1 MEGRWPSSPSIAE
14 IRGRAYARAMSNNR
28 ATYLRSG
35 LITGAAAL
43 LLVACVRPAAAQ
55 GVRSISAA
63 LVGEVMPA
71 ADRFS
76 DVAGDPPVITGYRI
90 GSDGAEVLH
99 GYVFLTSDL
108 PPEQF
113 GYTGPIEALVGIRPD
128 GTLTGIRVT
137 DYVESYMRSMGD
149 FLRTPGF
156 QEQYA
161 GKHIADPFRLG
172 GDIEGISRVSIS
184 VRALSRGIR
193 DTARRV
199 AEAYGSP
206 SGTFSASDIIDPVGL
221 TWFELQQRGFVE
233 RFEVTEPGEGS
244 AGIALAYISGDRL
257 GEYFFGAR
265 LYELALQAAERR
277 GGAENLVLYTI
288 DGPRLRL
295 FQREGWSIIQDGDT
309 TLIDAQGVI
318 SIGLPDA
325 GIVYSEATMVGIMLV
340 DGSVDMAR
348 PFAFTYDLGELG
360 VHTVEYVGQEA
371 RVSIAEAAA
380 AAEASQVAGADPARA
395 STTVEPQTL
404 PVEAAM
410 ETATREAETDGAR
423 AADDGAGAVG
433 DAGDAGAAS
442 NPPDPD
448 PLDLQF
454 ILTEDETLLER
465 TLDGTSWPRVAL
477 MLIVLALGSV
487 AFFTKAPSMRW
498 VALAVTLFALGF
510 GDGGFLSVSHITSGI
525 SAGAGVYLR
534 DVPLLLMVVFTVGT
548 TLVWGRVFCG
558 FLCPFGALQ
567 DFVDRLVPDRMK
579 RRLSRKIHNQAV
591 HAKYGVLAIIVLP
604 ALAGRQ
610 VSLYQYFEPFG
621 TVFSLS
627 PSVLLWAIATLF
639 LAASVVI
646 PRFYCRYACPL
657 GAALGLLSLI
667 SLRRIDRVEQCGHCK
682 VCELKCPTG
691 AIRGAT
697 IDFHECVRCNICEV
711 QLIQKVGACQHDMD
725 EIRGRLVYLTR
736 AP

>member
-1 MEGRWPSSPSIAE
+1 MYI
-14 IRGRAYARAMSNNR
+14 
-28 ATYLRSG
+28 RSG
-35 LITGAAAL
+35 LIAGAAAL
-43 LLVACVRPAAAQ
+43 LLAVSVRPASAQ
-55 GVRSISAA
+55 RVRSISES
-63 LVGEVMPA
+63 VVREVMPA

-76 DVAGDPPVITGYRI
+76 GVAGDPPVITAYRT

-113 GYTGPIEALVGIRPD
+113 GYSGPIEALVGIRPD

-137 DYVESYMRSMGD
+137 DYNESYMRSMGD

-193 DTARRV
+193 DASRRV
-199 AEAYGSP
+199 AEANGGP
-206 SGTFSASDIIDPVGL
+206 ARTFSATDVIDPVGL

-244 AGIALAYISGDRL
+244 AGIALAHIASDRL

-265 LYELALQAAERR
+265 MYELALRAVERR
-277 GGAENLVLYTI
+277 GGADNLVLYTI

-295 FQREGWSIIQDGDT
+295 FRREGWSIIQDGDT
-309 TLIDAQGVI
+309 TLIDERSVV

-325 GIVYSEATMVGIMLV
+325 GVVLSEATMVGVMLV
-340 DGSVDMAR
+340 AGSVDMSR
-348 PFAFTYDLGELG
+348 PFTFSYDLGELG
-360 VHTVEYVGQEA
+360 VHAVEYVGQEA
-371 RVSIAEAAA
+371 QVAAAEEAAA
-380 AAEASQVAGADPARA
+380 AVDPNE
-395 STTVEPQTL
+395 TT
-404 PVEAAM
+404 A
-410 ETATREAETDGAR
+410 AETDVDGGP
-423 AADDGAGAVG
+423 AADDAAGPDEA
-433 DAGDAGAAS
+433 AGDRVRTSDLAV
-442 NPPDPD
+442 PE

-454 ILTEDETLLER
+454 VLTEDETLLER

-477 MLIVLALGSV
+477 MLVVLALAST
-487 AFFTKAPSMRW
+487 AFFTKIPSVRW
-498 VALAVTLFALGF
+498 LALTVTLFALGF

-525 SAGAGVYLR
+525 SAGVGVYLR
-534 DVPLLLMVVFTVGT
+534 DLPLLLMVAFTVVT

-567 DFVDRLVPDRMK
+567 DFMDRIVPDRLK
-579 RRLSRKIHNQAV
+579 RPLSQAIHNKAV
-591 HAKYGVLAIIVLP
+591 YAKYAVLAIIVLP
-604 ALAGRQ
+604 TLAGSRI
-610 VSLYQYFEPFG
+610 SLYQYFEPFG
-621 TVFSLS
+621 TVFFRS
-627 PSVLLWAIATLF
+627 PSMLLWAIAAVF

-657 GAALGLLSLI
+657 GAALGVLSLI
-667 SLRRIDRVEQCGHCK
+667 SLRRIDRVEQCEHCN
-682 VCELKCPTG
+682 VCEQKCPTG

-711 QLIQKVGACQHDMD
+711 QLIQKVGVCRHDMD
-725 EIRGRLVYLTR
+725 EIRPRLVQLTGVPVSIR
-736 AP
+736 PQGDDSAA

>member
-1 MEGRWPSSPSIAE
+1 MYI
-14 IRGRAYARAMSNNR
+14 
-28 ATYLRSG
+28 RSG
-35 LITGAAAL
+35 LIAGAAAL
-43 LLVACVRPAAAQ
+43 LLAVSVRPASAQ
-55 GVRSISAA
+55 RVRSISES
-63 LVGEVMPA
+63 VVREVMPA

-76 DVAGDPPVITGYRI
+76 GVAGDPPVITAYRT

-113 GYTGPIEALVGIRPD
+113 GYSGPIEALVGIRPD

-137 DYVESYMRSMGD
+137 DYNESYMRSMGD

-193 DTARRV
+193 DASRRV
-199 AEAYGSP
+199 AEANGGP
-206 SGTFSASDIIDPVGL
+206 ARTFSATDVIDPVGL

-244 AGIALAYISGDRL
+244 AGIALAHIASDRL
-257 GEYFFGAR
+257 GEYFVGAR
-265 LYELALQAAERR
+265 MYELALRAVERR
-277 GGAENLVLYTI
+277 GGADNLVLYTI

-295 FQREGWSIIQDGDT
+295 FRREGWSIIQDGDT
-309 TLIDAQGVI
+309 TLIDERSVV

-325 GIVYSEATMVGIMLV
+325 GVVLSEATMVGVMLV
-340 DGSVDMAR
+340 AGSVDMSR
-348 PFAFTYDLGELG
+348 PFTFSYDLGELG
-360 VHTVEYVGQEA
+360 VHAVEYVGQEA
-371 RVSIAEAAA
+371 QVAEAEAAA
-380 AAEASQVAGADPARA
+380 AAAE
-395 STTVEPQTL
+395 
-404 PVEAAM
+404 EAAAAAAEEAAAAVDPN
-410 ETATREAETDGAR
+410 ETTAAETDVDGGP
-423 AADDGAGAVG
+423 AADDAAGPDEA
-433 DAGDAGAAS
+433 AGDRVRTSDLAV
-442 NPPDPD
+442 PE

-454 ILTEDETLLER
+454 VLTEDETLLER

-477 MLIVLALGSV
+477 MLVVLALAST
-487 AFFTKAPSMRW
+487 AFFTKIPSVRW
-498 VALAVTLFALGF
+498 LALTVTLFALGF

-525 SAGAGVYLR
+525 SAGVGVYLR
-534 DVPLLLMVVFTVGT
+534 DLPLLLMVAFTVVT

-567 DFVDRLVPDRMK
+567 DFMDRIVPDRLK
-579 RRLSRKIHNQAV
+579 RPLSQAIHNKAV
-591 HAKYGVLAIIVLP
+591 YAKYAVLAIIVLP
-604 ALAGRQ
+604 TLAGSRI
-610 VSLYQYFEPFG
+610 SLYQYFEPFG
-621 TVFSLS
+621 TVFFRS
-627 PSVLLWAIATLF
+627 PSMLLWAIAAVF

-657 GAALGLLSLI
+657 GAALGVLSLI
-667 SLRRIDRVEQCGHCK
+667 SLRRIDRVEQCEHCN
-682 VCELKCPTG
+682 VCEQKCPTG

-711 QLIQKVGACQHDMD
+711 QLIQKVGVCRHDMD
-725 EIRGRLVYLTR
+725 EIRPRLVQLTGVPVSIR
-736 AP
+736 PQGDDSAA

>member
-1 MEGRWPSSPSIAE
+1 MV
-14 IRGRAYARAMSNNR
+14 
-28 ATYLRSG
+28 YLRSG
-35 LITGAAAL
+35 LIAAAAAL
-43 LLVACVRPAAAQ
+43 LLTVSVRPASAQ
-55 GVRSISAA
+55 RVRSISES
-63 LVGEVMPA
+63 VVREVMPA

-76 DVAGDPPVITGYRI
+76 DVAGDPPVITGYRT
-90 GSDGAEVLH
+90 GSDGVEVLH

-113 GYTGPIEALVGIRPD
+113 GYSGPIEALVGIRPD

-137 DYVESYMRSMGD
+137 DYNESYMRSMGD

-161 GKHIADPFRLG
+161 GKHIGDPFRLG

-193 DTARRV
+193 DASRRV
-199 AEAYGSP
+199 AEAKGGP
-206 SGTFSASDIIDPVGL
+206 ARTFSADEVIDPVGL

-244 AGIALAYISGDRL
+244 AGIALAHIASDRL

-265 LYELALQAAERR
+265 MYELALRAVERR
-277 GGAENLVLYTI
+277 GGADNLILYTI

-295 FQREGWSIIQDGDT
+295 FRREGWSIIQDGDT
-309 TLIDAQGVI
+309 TLIDERSVV

-325 GIVYSEATMVGIMLV
+325 GVVLSEATMVGIMLV
-340 DGSVDMAR
+340 AGSVDMSR
-348 PFAFTYDLGELG
+348 PFTFSYDLGDLG
-360 VHTVEYVGQEA
+360 VYTVEYVGYEA
-371 RVSIAEAAA
+371 QVAEAEAAA
-380 AAEASQVAGADPARA
+380 AAA
-395 STTVEPQTL
+395 
-404 PVEAAM
+404 EAAAAAAA
-410 ETATREAETDGAR
+410 EAAAVEEAAAAAAADAAPSTATAGQVDADETTAGVTDTDGGPS
-423 AADDGAGAVG
+423 ADDAAGPDEAAGG
-433 DAGDAGAAS
+433 DAGDRARTSDLAV
-442 NPPDPD
+442 PE

-454 ILTEDETLLER
+454 VLTEDETLLER

-477 MLIVLALGSV
+477 MLVVLALASF
-487 AFFTKAPSMRW
+487 AFFTKIPAVRW
-498 VALAVTLFALGF
+498 LALTVTLFALGF

-534 DVPLLLMVVFTVGT
+534 DVPLLLMVTFTVAT
-548 TLVWGRVFCG
+548 TLIWGRVFCG

-567 DFVDRLVPDRMK
+567 DFMDRIVPDRLK
-579 RRLSRKIHNQAV
+579 RPLSQTIHDKAV
-591 HAKYGVLAIIVLP
+591 YAKYAVLAIIVLP
-604 ALAGRQ
+604 ALAGSRI
-610 VSLYQYFEPFG
+610 SPYQYFEPFG
-621 TVFSLS
+621 TVFFRS
-627 PSVLLWAIATLF
+627 PSMLLWAIAALF

-657 GAALGLLSLI
+657 GAALGVLSLI
-667 SLRRIDRVEQCGHCK
+667 SLRRIDRVEQCEHCK
-682 VCELKCPTG
+682 VCEQKCPTG

-711 QLIQKVGACQHDMD
+711 QLIQKVGVCRHDMD
-725 EIRGRLVYLTR
+725 EIRPRLVQLTGG
-736 AP
+736 PVSIGPQGDVTDD